1 MDHRDRA
8 TPVALPRYAPVAQ
21 AESDGALAG
30 FQLFQLFDRG
40 ALGGGD
46 VEAIEEAGIDG
57 DGVVGIGKRLS
68 ADFGCR
74 LAFRGHHGLYGK
86 LVFAG
91 EVEVGRSEG
100 ARVGEGGGGSVKS

>member
-57 DGVVGIGKRLS
+57 DGVVGIGNRLS

-74 LAFRGHHGLYGK
+74 VRKSGVWGKSVYVRVDLGGCGHIRTTRRHYN
-86 LVFAG
+86 
-91 EVEVGRSEG
+91 
-100 ARVGEGGGGSVKS
+100 